1 MKFRDGVERDPEEYG
16 YQTYTQRDIDKI
28 NRKKRENPDYKKSL
42 ELVRECVQTPKAY
55 VYKFKLK
62 DLDIDEGFYTSDFEY
77 VCRRIE

>member
-1 MKFRDGVERDPEEYG
+1 MKIAIILDPYN
-16 YQTYTQRDIDKI
+16 TDIQKAADKI
-28 NRKKRENPDYKKSL
+28 NEKRKENPEYKKSL
-42 ELVRECVQTPKAY
+42 ELVRECAQTPKAY